1 MKLSQMKENQCA
13 RITDI
18 DDNTPFERRFFDM
31 GFINGQSVICVNIGL
46 FGTPIA
52 YQIRG
57 SKIALRK
64 KDASKIGV
72 VM

>member
-1 MKLSQMKENQCA
+1 MKLSQMKENQSGF
-13 RITDI
+13 IIDI
-18 DDNTPFERRFFDM
+18 DDDTGFNRRLFDM
-31 GFINGQSVICVNIGL
+31 GFINGQNISCLNIGI

-64 KDASKIGV
+64 KDASRIGV
-72 VM
+72 VL